1 MITASFSLGFWALAV
16 THEDYEL
23 HNIFS
28 GFIKFCFKNYFCRN
42 QKQFE
47 FLYAVNDSE
56 LRSRHVSTGNKKE
69 ALAIVRYM
77 FQLAVCQYF
86 FYSFLTA
93 THSVYVTL

>member
-1 MITASFSLGFWALAV
+1 MIIASFSLGFWALAV

-56 LRSRHVSTGNKKE
+56 LRSGHVSTGNKKE
-69 ALAIVRYM
+69 ALAIV
-77 FQLAVCQYF
+77 
-86 FYSFLTA
+86 
-93 THSVYVTL
+93 H